1 MSEVS
6 ASPIE
11 IPLEDTYKTHFGT
24 IEDLSTLW
32 KLNDIVIKHIRRVEK
47 NLGGKKKRVKDPNA
61 PKKEA
66 SPQLLAWNE
75 QIHRVQTLSE
85 KDGET
90 KIPYNHALKI
100 GGALKAD
107 GKLAISKEGNT
118 IPSDEEVEEA
128 IRNYRENN
136 EIKVAEPKTAKKAT
150 KKETPVAEPEPV
162 KTPQKTSKA
171 EPKAKPKAKKEV
183 EEEELDMSTYSYII
197 NGKSYERGDIDGKA
211 FIWDAKGTY
220 MGVYN
225 EKTKKFDPTI
235 PDPTVV

>member
-11 IPLEDTYKTHFGT
+11 ISLEDIYKTHFGT

-32 KLNDIVIKHIRRVEK
+32 RLNEIVNKHIRRVEK
-47 NLGGKKKRVKDPNA
+47 NLGAKKKRVKDPNA

-85 KDGET
+85 KDGEV
-90 KIPYNHALKI
+90 KVPYNHALKI

-107 GKLAISKEGNT
+107 GKLSISKDGNT
-118 IPSDEEVEEA
+118 IPTDKDVEEA

-136 EIKVAEPKTAKKAT
+136 DIKVAETKINKTAKNI
-150 KKETPVAEPEPV
+150 VAETSEQ
-162 KTPQKTSKA
+162 TQTSKA
-171 EPKAKPKAKKEV
+171 KVEPKGKAKSKD
-183 EEEELDMSTYSYII
+183 EEELDMTTYSFII

-211 FIWDAKGTY
+211 YIWDAKGTY

>member
-11 IPLEDTYKTHFGT
+11 ISLEDTYKTHFGT

-32 KLNDIVIKHIRRVEK
+32 RLNEIVNKHIRRVEK
-47 NLGGKKKRVKDPNA
+47 NLGAKKKRVKEVEVAHA
-61 PKKEA
+61 PRV
-66 SPQLLAWNE
+66 AWNE

-85 KDGET
+85 KDGEV
-90 KIPYNHALKI
+90 KVPYNHALKI

-107 GKLAISKEGNT
+107 GKLSISKDGNT
-118 IPSDEEVEEA
+118 IPTDKDVEEA

-136 EIKVAEPKTAKKAT
+136 DIKVAETKINKTAKNT
-150 KKETPVAEPEPV
+150 VAETSDQAQTAKAKVEP
-162 KTPQKTSKA
+162 KGKAKSKA
-171 EPKAKPKAKKEV
+171 D
-183 EEEELDMSTYSYII
+183 EEELDMTTYSFII

-211 FIWDAKGTY
+211 YIWDAKGTY

-235 PDPTVV
+235 PDPTIV

>member
-1 MSEVS
+1 MSELS
-6 ASPIE
+6 ASAIE
-11 IPLEDTYKTHFGT
+11 VPLEDTYKTHFGT

-32 KLNDIVIKHIRRVEK
+32 RLQDIVVKHIRRVEK
-47 NLGGKKKRVKDPNA
+47 NLGAKKKRVKDPNA

-75 QIHRVQTLSE
+75 QIHRIQTLSE
-85 KDGET
+85 KDGEV
-90 KIPYNHALKI
+90 KVPYNHALKI

-107 GKLAISKEGNT
+107 GKLGISKEGNT
-118 IPSDEEVEEA
+118 IPTDEDVEEA
-128 IRNYRENN
+128 IRNYRGNN
-136 EIKVAEPKTAKKAT
+136 EIKVAPTTAKKTATT
-150 KKETPVAEPEPV
+150 KKDEPAQAEEQSK
-162 KTPQKTSKA
+162 KTEKA
-171 EPKAKPKAKKEV
+171 KAKPSKPKAD
-183 EEEELDMSTYSYII
+183 EEELDMTTYSFII

-211 FIWDAKGTY
+211 YIWDAKGTY